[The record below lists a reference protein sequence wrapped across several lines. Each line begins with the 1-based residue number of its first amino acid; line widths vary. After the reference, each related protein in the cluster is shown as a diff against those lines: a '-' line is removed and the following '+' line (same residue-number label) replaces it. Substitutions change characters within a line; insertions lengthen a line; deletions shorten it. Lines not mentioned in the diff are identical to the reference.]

1 MGACCLDNSGDQQ
14 HNQGRLKENDV
25 VSRSLQSICA
35 DPRARSRRRKGD
47 PMTTAKGSILAICSL
62 LVALSW
68 SGSIQA
74 QLIKINVGY
83 SAISGDALPAWVA
96 KDAGLFE
103 KNGLDVQLVFFT
115 GGTTAVMALVS
126 ADTPIAQLAG
136 PAVVNSV
143 MAGSDATLL
152 VGGVTS
158 LNYYLLSRA
167 DIKTPEQLK
176 GGTVAISR
184 FGSASDFIARYA
196 LSKIGLNPG
205 KDVTL
210 VQIGSTTARVDA
222 TLTGRVQATVV
233 NPPASIIAQKRGMN
247 ILADLPKLGLVYQ
260 HTAVATTKKYIRE
273 HSDVVRRYVK
283 SQVDAVHRIYT
294 DKEASIRALAR
305 YIGRNVEREVL
316 EKTSENLLNE
326 SVLPR
331 KQYPSVE
338 GLKTILASEPKGKSF
353 KPEDFF
359 DASFVKELDQNG
371 YIEGLYKKR

>member
-1 MGACCLDNSGDQQ
+1 MT
-14 HNQGRLKENDV
+14 R
-25 VSRSLQSICA
+25 
-35 DPRARSRRRKGD
+35 
-47 PMTTAKGSILAICSL
+47 TTAVASYFLA
-62 LVALSW
+62 LVLVW
-68 SGSIQA
+68 SHSAAA
-74 QLIKINVGY
+74 QMTRINVGY
-83 SAISGDALPAWVA
+83 SAISGDAMPAWIA
-96 KDAGLFE
+96 KDAGIFE

-158 LNYYLLSRA
+158 LNYYLLSRSE
-167 DIKTPEQLK
+167 IKTPEQLK

-196 LSKIGLNPG
+196 LSKIGLAPG

-247 ILADLPKLGLVYQ
+247 VLADLPKLGLVYQ
-260 HTAVATTKKYIRE
+260 HTAAATTKKYIRE
-273 HSDVVRRYVK
+273 HPDIVRRYVK
-283 SQVDAVHRIYT
+283 SQIEAVHRIYS
-294 DKEASIRALAR
+294 DKEAAVRALAR
-305 YIGRNVEREVL
+305 FIGRTVERDVL
-316 EKTSENLLNE
+316 EKTWENMLSE
-326 SVLPR
+326 SVLPK

-338 GLKTILASEPKGKSF
+338 GLKTILAAEPKGKSF

-359 DASFVKELDQNG
+359 DANFVRELDKNG
-371 YIEGLYKKR
+371 FTDALYKKR